1 VANEDEGVPPEII
14 DLVSMILSR
23 AHSLTSG
30 VESQVAVAPTTDISI
45 PIRRFAMSSGSQP
58 PMPAVIERLL
68 QAQNQH
74 DLEAFLTCFSPDYQS
89 EQPCHPDRA
98 FGSRDQVRKNWSNI
112 FTSVPDFRS
121 ELFESVMQGD
131 HVWTEW
137 RWYGT
142 RTDGTRFEMRGVT
155 IFGIQDDRIRSGRL
169 YMEPVEEQGAGIDAS
184 VKEMTHG
191 TPLE

>member
-1 VANEDEGVPPEII
+1 
-14 DLVSMILSR
+14 M
-23 AHSLTSG
+23 
-30 VESQVAVAPTTDISI
+30 PT
-45 PIRRFAMSSGSQP
+45 
-58 PMPAVIERLL
+58 VIERLL

-74 DLEAFLTCFSPDYQS
+74 DLDAFLVCFDPDYQS
-89 EQPCHPDRA
+89 EQPCHPNRA
-98 FGSRDQVRKNWSNI
+98 FGSRDQVQKNWSSI
-112 FTSVPDFRS
+112 FSNVPDFRS
-121 ELFESVMQGD
+121 ELFGSVTQGD
-131 HVWTEW
+131 YVWTEW

-169 YMEPVEEQGAGIDAS
+169 YMEPVEEQGADIDAS

>member
-1 VANEDEGVPPEII
+1 MPSDPQP
-14 DLVSMILSR
+14 LS
-23 AHSLTSG
+23 
-30 VESQVAVAPTTDISI
+30 VV
-45 PIRRFAMSSGSQP
+45 
-58 PMPAVIERLL
+58 ERLF

-74 DLEAFLTCFSPDYQS
+74 DLEAFLSCFAPDYQS
-89 EQPCHPDRA
+89 EQPCHPSRA

-112 FTSVPDFRS
+112 FTNVPDFRS
-121 ELFESVMQGD
+121 ELLGSVTQGD
-131 HVWTEW
+131 QVWTEW

-142 RTDGTRFEMRGVT
+142 RQDGTWFEWRGVT

-191 TPLE
+191 TEE

>member
-1 VANEDEGVPPEII
+1 
-14 DLVSMILSR
+14 
-23 AHSLTSG
+23 
-30 VESQVAVAPTTDISI
+30 
-45 PIRRFAMSSGSQP
+45 MSSRSQP
-58 PMPAVIERLL
+58 PMPTVIERLL

-74 DLEAFLTCFSPDYQS
+74 DLDAFLVCFDPDYQS
-89 EQPCHPDRA
+89 EQPCHPNRA
-98 FGSRDQVRKNWSNI
+98 FGSRDQVQKNWSSI
-112 FTSVPDFRS
+112 FSNVPDFRS
-121 ELFESVMQGD
+121 ELFGSVTQGD
-131 HVWTEW
+131 HIWTEW

-169 YMEPVEEQGAGIDAS
+169 YMEPVEEQGADIDAS